1 MLFAH
6 VYFFGGTWF
15 LLSRS
20 VIGRLLTFL
29 CTFMQ
34 MNEVG
39 SLITEPAYS
48 GKGVRL
54 DKLG

>member
-6 VYFFGGTWF
+6 LFFFGVTWF
-15 LLSRS
+15 LRSRS
-20 VIGRLLTFL
+20 VIRQLLTFL
-29 CTFMQ
+29 YTFMQ

-39 SLITEPAYS
+39 SLITEHACS
-48 GKGVRL
+48 GKDVRL